1 MLEGQVAVLSSKYL
15 SAYENTDV
23 LDALKSSA
31 LFREDQ
37 YSYIL
42 YPNKDLSRFT
52 SKNCIPTARA
62 EASELIAALHKAGDK
77 TVVLKDRNGVY
88 HFNGMFNNV
97 NSLNDALDQLPSGF
111 DALVS
116 RDRALLSSIFEEVLD
131 HKSFTGRSGT
141 FFGYEG
147 LGSIYWHM
155 VSKLLLAAY
164 ENTNEAL
171 KTNDEVLI
179 GRM

>member
-52 SKNCIPTARA
+52 SKNCIPTPRA

-116 RDRALLSSIFEEVLD
+116 KTERYYHPSLKRCLIISLLPVVQVRSLDMKVLVLSI
-131 HKSFTGRSGT
+131 G
-141 FFGYEG
+141 
-147 LGSIYWHM
+147 IW
-155 VSKLLLAAY
+155 
-164 ENTNEAL
+164 
-171 KTNDEVLI
+171 
-179 GRM
+179 